1 LGLAIIRSIDP
12 TSYTFHILTPLPSSV
27 LSKTNTIVKGTLEL
41 PVWLMLDHTKNST
54 LGVHGVQWKRTPYM
68 SIESGGGVG
77 NAAQKIRRNIKRRS
91 QKSNKSYDVK

>member
-1 LGLAIIRSIDP
+1 
-12 TSYTFHILTPLPSSV
+12 
-27 LSKTNTIVKGTLEL
+27 
-41 PVWLMLDHTKNST
+41 
-54 LGVHGVQWKRTPYM
+54 M